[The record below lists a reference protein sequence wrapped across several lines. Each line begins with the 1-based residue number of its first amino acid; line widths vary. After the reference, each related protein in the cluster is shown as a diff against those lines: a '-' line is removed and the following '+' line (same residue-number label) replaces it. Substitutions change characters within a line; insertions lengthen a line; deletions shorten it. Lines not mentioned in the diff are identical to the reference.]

1 MNKSRKNM
9 KFLSFFSGAGGL
21 DYGLELA
28 GWDCLLALDN
38 DKYCTET
45 LKLNIDKFSNKH
57 IDILHKDIREFEP
70 IKYLREKRIRKS
82 DISAIVGG
90 PPCQAFSS
98 AGKRLGL
105 NDERG
110 NVSIKFLDIVDDI
123 KPKYVIIENVRG
135 LLSTAIADIPST
147 RYKINVEKH
156 LLSSKQGLM
165 LLFLNQLKQMG
176 YTTSFTLYDMS
187 RFGIPQK
194 RERVILTAFKGKTK
208 IPLMAPTHGESHL
221 APFSTLEDA
230 IGHLKNKKMNF
241 EEFPKQRIKYY
252 KKLNEGENWR
262 SLPEHLQKEAL
273 GKSYYLGGGKTG
285 FYRRLSWS
293 KPSPTLTTH
302 PSRFPATDLCH
313 PSKIRPLSIEE
324 YAAIQTF
331 PSSWKFYGS
340 KTNIY
345 KQIGN
350 AVPVTFGE
358 IVGQHIIN
366 FNFNKRKLSGNNIDY
381 PEQMHSRYYR
391 TSHNY
396 FESLLNNNKLTII

>member
-1 MNKSRKNM
+1 M
-9 KFLSFFSGAGGL
+9 
-21 DYGLELA
+21 
-28 GWDCLLALDN
+28 
-38 DKYCTET
+38 
-45 LKLNIDKFSNKH
+45 
-57 IDILHKDIREFEP
+57 
-70 IKYLREKRIRKS
+70 
-82 DISAIVGG
+82 
-90 PPCQAFSS
+90 
-98 AGKRLGL
+98 
-105 NDERG
+105 
-110 NVSIKFLDIVDDI
+110 
-123 KPKYVIIENVRG
+123 
-135 LLSTAIADIPST
+135 
-147 RYKINVEKH
+147 
-156 LLSSKQGLM
+156 
-165 LLFLNQLKQMG
+165 
-176 YTTSFTLYDMS
+176 
-187 RFGIPQK
+187 
-194 RERVILTAFKGKTK
+194 
-208 IPLMAPTHGESHL
+208 
-221 APFSTLEDA
+221 
-230 IGHLKNKKMNF
+230 
-241 EEFPKQRIKYY
+241 
-252 KKLNEGENWR
+252 
-262 SLPEHLQKEAL
+262 PEHLQKEAL

-331 PSSWKFYGS
+331 PSNWKFYGS

-396 FESLLNNNKLTII
+396 FESLLNNNQLTII